1 MTPTQ
6 YELTA
11 IAATLAGTAPP
22 AERVKAAL
30 ALWQAAGDAL
40 KDAETLAGIMAGRER
55 DIAETRALFAG
66 RKTIPLEEF
75 LQYLMPDE
83 RAARRVP
90 RYEKYLR
97 SNILYCDEQAGR
109 KGTPAELESAVRK
122 TLADYMQKGVS
133 QNNFMHTTREILR
146 VLESDKKQILS
157 ERGQK
162 GQAAQK
168 KISPV
173 PTKKKTARKK

>member
-6 YELTA
+6 SELATL
-11 IAATLAGTAPP
+11 AATLAGTADP

-30 ALWQAAGDAL
+30 ALWEAAGDAL
-40 KDAETLAGIMAGRER
+40 QAAEKLAAITAERER
-55 DIAETRALFAG
+55 DIAETRALFAD
-66 RKTIPLEEF
+66 RKTIPFDEF
-75 LQYLMPDE
+75 LQYLMPVE

-90 RYEKYLR
+90 RYENYLR
-97 SNILYCDEQAGR
+97 SNIAYCDEQAGR
-109 KGTPAELESAVRK
+109 KTTPAELETAVRK

-146 VLESDKKQILS
+146 VLESDKKQVLS

-162 GQAAQK
+162 GQTAQK
-168 KISPV
+168 KTSPV
-173 PTKKKTARKK
+173 PTRKTAVRKK